1 MARVTIKGAVHKG
14 RRTMFAARTLRNS

>member
-1 MARVTIKGAVHKG
+1 MVIESLQM